1 MSKYG
6 LDKPTADLTV
16 EYSDGTATTLH
27 VGSVS
32 PSNERYRY
40 VSLDDEKT
48 VYMVMGTKL
57 SYYTDPVTAYA
68 NLTLLTSRLTTIGL
82 TMARK
87 QLQEKIWTMK
97 WRLKIT
103 RTR

>member
-32 PSNERYRY
+32 PSNERYSY
-40 VSLDDEKT
+40 VSLDDEQ
-48 VYMVMGTKL
+48 G
-57 SYYTDPVTAYA
+57 A
-68 NLTLLTSRLTTIGL
+68 
-82 TMARK
+82 
-87 QLQEKIWTMK
+87 
-97 WRLKIT
+97 
-103 RTR
+103 

>member
-1 MSKYG
+1 MPPQNASMISNLDGFKAKKLVEENVEDMSKYG

-32 PSNERYRY
+32 PSNERYSY

-48 VYMVMGTKL
+48 VYMVKEQAFIL
-57 SYYTDPVTAYA
+57 YRSSDRICEPYFAHKAV
-68 NLTLLTSRLTTIGL
+68 
-82 TMARK
+82 
-87 QLQEKIWTMK
+87 
-97 WRLKIT
+97 
-103 RTR
+103 